1 MNLTP
6 RLLALLGLLTVNA
19 HAEDFSFIPE
29 GLFSFET
36 TSANAQQTS
45 SGQADEALADIE
57 KRYGEAAA
65 LLKSAQRKIDQ
76 KHRSLLKIRQ
86 DIQFYHNEIAKEN
99 NALVNQ
105 VRSAYLMGQ
114 QSKLK
119 LILNQQ
125 DPSSSNRMMMYYEY
139 FNKER
144 LTKLAAIEKAI
155 EHLDQLD
162 KQKQAETEILEQA
175 LTKKKAEQELFAKFK
190 QQRDRL
196 LLEHAVSDT
205 ERFERLKENEQTLKT
220 LMTSLVSVDKL
231 INNTSDDVIEPS
243 NEPTEDTQAITEN
256 VYATSISGKFSDLK
270 GHLPWPVRGKL
281 ERKFATMAA
290 KKAQSGV
297 LIEAKEGED
306 VHAVAKGT
314 VAFAEWMQNYG
325 FLMIIEHNEGFMT
338 LYAFNQSLFKQK
350 NDHVEAGEVIAAVGQ
365 SGGQSRPGLYFGIRD
380 KQGLPI
386 DPQTWCRKSK

>member
-125 DPSSSNRMMMYYEY
+125 DPSSSSRMMMYYEY

-220 LMTSLVSVDKL
+220 LMASLVSVDKL

-243 NEPTEDTQAITEN
+243 NETTEDTQAITEN

>member
-220 LMTSLVSVDKL
+220 LMASLVSVDKL

>member
-45 SGQADEALADIE
+45 SGRADEALADIE

-99 NALVNQ
+99 NVLVNQ

-125 DPSSSNRMMMYYEY
+125 DPSSSSRMMMYYEY

-220 LMTSLVSVDKL
+220 LMASLVSVDKL

-365 SGGQSRPGLYFGIRD
+365 SGGQSKPGLYFGIRD

>member
-45 SGQADEALADIE
+45 SWQADEALADIE

-99 NALVNQ
+99 NVLVNQ

-125 DPSSSNRMMMYYEY
+125 DPSSSSRMMMYYEY

-220 LMTSLVSVDKL
+220 LMASLVSVDKL

-365 SGGQSRPGLYFGIRD
+365 SGGQSKPGLYFGIRD

>member
-119 LILNQQ
+119 LMLNQQ
-125 DPSSSNRMMMYYEY
+125 DPSSSSRMMMYYEY

-220 LMTSLVSVDKL
+220 LMASLVSVDKL

>member
-175 LTKKKAEQELFAKFK
+175 LTKKKRSKSYLQNL
-190 QQRDRL
+190 
-196 LLEHAVSDT
+196 
-205 ERFERLKENEQTLKT
+205 N
-220 LMTSLVSVDKL
+220 
-231 INNTSDDVIEPS
+231 S
-243 NEPTEDTQAITEN
+243 NAIA
-256 VYATSISGKFSDLK
+256 Y
-270 GHLPWPVRGKL
+270 
-281 ERKFATMAA
+281 
-290 KKAQSGV
+290 
-297 LIEAKEGED
+297 
-306 VHAVAKGT
+306 
-314 VAFAEWMQNYG
+314 Y
-325 FLMIIEHNEGFMT
+325 
-338 LYAFNQSLFKQK
+338 
-350 NDHVEAGEVIAAVGQ
+350 
-365 SGGQSRPGLYFGIRD
+365 
-380 KQGLPI
+380 
-386 DPQTWCRKSK
+386 